1 MNYVSVGDM
10 AQSYMLRKHNVQLKQ
25 TLNQLTSEVV
35 TGVQSDI
42 GQAVKGDFSTLS
54 SLERSIGLLTSYD
67 SANSEAAT
75 FLGAMQSALEV
86 VQDHS
91 TNVASALISAGVG
104 ENTALVSAT
113 TADAAQRFDS
123 VIAAFNT
130 NVSGRYLFSGAMT
143 DTKPLA
149 SADEMLDALTVA
161 ISGMTTVEDIVA
173 VVDSW
178 FDAPAGSGGFMDTG
192 YFADE
197 TPLAPIR
204 IAEGESVSV
213 NLTASDQVIRDVLKG
228 FALAALVGEGR
239 VPESVPLRAQLTNE
253 AGERIMTVDANL
265 TQART
270 SIGTAEG
277 LIAEAQ
283 TRNSTELSSLTV
295 ARTKLIEAD
304 PYESATALEAVQTQI
319 ETLYTLTSRLSSLTL
334 TDYL

>member
-1 MNYVSVGDM
+1 
-10 AQSYMLRKHNVQLKQ
+10 
-25 TLNQLTSEVV
+25 
-35 TGVQSDI
+35 
-42 GQAVKGDFSTLS
+42 
-54 SLERSIGLLTSYD
+54 
-67 SANSEAAT
+67 
-75 FLGAMQSALEV
+75 
-86 VQDHS
+86 
-91 TNVASALISAGVG
+91 
-104 ENTALVSAT
+104 
-113 TADAAQRFDS
+113 
-123 VIAAFNT
+123 
-130 NVSGRYLFSGAMT
+130 
-143 DTKPLA
+143 
-149 SADEMLDALTVA
+149 
-161 ISGMTTVEDIVA
+161 
-173 VVDSW
+173 
-178 FDAPAGSGGFMDTG
+178 MDTG

-213 NLTASDQVIRDVLKG
+213 DLTASDQVIRDVLKG

-239 VPESVPLRAQLTNE
+239 VPDSVPLRAQLTNE